1 MDADKLKQVEIA
13 ARNPEQVI
21 EPPEVIIE
29 RDRLR
34 SLFVNS
40 NPGPRW
46 ITEYEAGWKAA
57 KAYYEAEDNGHQS
70 TTRTSY

>member
-1 MDADKLKQVEIA
+1 MDAKQMEQIETI

-21 EPPEVIIE
+21 ESPQEIAE

-40 NPGPRW
+40 NTVRW

-57 KAYYEAEDNGHQS
+57 KAYYEVKE
-70 TTRTSY
+70 